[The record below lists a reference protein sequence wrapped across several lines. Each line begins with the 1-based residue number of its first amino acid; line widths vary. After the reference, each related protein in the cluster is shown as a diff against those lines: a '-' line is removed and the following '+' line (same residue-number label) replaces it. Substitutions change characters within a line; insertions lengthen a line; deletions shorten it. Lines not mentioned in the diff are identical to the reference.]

1 MYCFT
6 VLYVGSPRG
15 FSLDWKD
22 VSMVCSILDDL
33 GEALLLCLFHFL
45 EAAWVPWLE
54 DPLLHL
60 QSQQLSISL
69 TLLHHYIALSEYLWK
84 RFSAPLGMII
94 ISNRCN
100 ETLVQGVTTSVSS
113 AAVPGTSEDAPSVS
127 FLLNYLSWVPRV
139 PGVISCPA
147 HYQNLILEKAPK
159 KSALSVADSIYP

>member
-22 VSMVCSILDDL
+22 VSMVCSILEDL
-33 GEALLLCLFHFL
+33 GEDLLLCLFHFL

-69 TLLHHYIALSEYLWK
+69 TLLHHYITLSEYLWK
-84 RFSAPLGMII
+84 RFSALLGKVIRLDSAQYSCI
-94 ISNRCN
+94 FSHFKVLDFNHTWNFFVSCN
-100 ETLVQGVTTSVSS
+100 IFIGSGDYDMNIFEGFIVHVTVGK
-113 AAVPGTSEDAPSVS
+113 VNE
-127 FLLNYLSWVPRV
+127 F
-139 PGVISCPA
+139 
-147 HYQNLILEKAPK
+147 
-159 KSALSVADSIYP
+159 